1 VNIVDLEEYKEWLR
15 ENANKEEEGALNVVE
30 KILKHHETG
39 RTKFVQLFPH
49 FRYKGIEFDLLIL
62 LSNKKMDINK
72 LDETLGFHRL
82 IAVEFKETDIRKV
95 VGQAIVRK
103 EFVDYIYVATKYSAY
118 DYVDIFLMALFG
130 IGWILFDKNFAKIV
144 LPAKFYDT
152 QKYKIKELV
161 DVLLSQKFKEVVE
174 EVFKERFNEK
184 WKEWVKNGKNKK

>member
-1 VNIVDLEEYKEWLR
+1 MNLEEYKEWL
-15 ENANKEEEGALNVVE
+15 EKNGNKEEEGAINAVE
-30 KILKHHETG
+30 KILEHHETG

-62 LSNKKMDINK
+62 LSNKKMDISK

-82 IAVEFKETDIRKV
+82 IAVEFKETDIKKV

-103 EFVDYIYVATKYSAY
+103 EFVDYIYVATKYSTY

-130 IGWILFDKNFAKIV
+130 IGWVLFDKNFAKII
-144 LPAKFYDT
+144 LPARFYDT

-161 DVLLSQKFKEVVE
+161 DVLLNQKFKEVVD
-174 EVFKERFNEK
+174 EVFKER
-184 WKEWVKNGKNKK
+184 WKSWLKERQKY